1 MQLVLI
7 ITTNNVCIAR
17 TPSCVSVYQYNFTLA
32 ANVHPYKISEKVLS
46 DTTFQVHN
54 YFHHYTMQ
62 RSLTVTYCAYFALVW
77 HLHCTLSMHAVVQYM

>member
-1 MQLVLI
+1 MFALQELLHV
-7 ITTNNVCIAR
+7 V
-17 TPSCVSVYQYNFTLA
+17 PVYQYNFTLA

-46 DTTFQVHN
+46 DTTFHTFQVYS

-77 HLHCTLSMHAVVQYM
+77 HLHCTLSMQQCSTGSQCS